1 MYWQILNG
9 DKKGVIMNDTELF
22 SIMVNNLKDLVDSDT
37 VIGKEITAPN
47 NSLIIPISKVS
58 VGIVSASG
66 ESEES
71 KLKKGLRQAGGGGAG
86 GSVTPLGFL
95 VLNESSTR
103 FINVD
108 KEESG
113 KWSNLIN
120 SAMDLFKT
128 EK

>member
-1 MYWQILNG
+1 
-9 DKKGVIMNDTELF
+9 MNDTELF

-95 VLNESSTR
+95 VLSESSTK

>member
-1 MYWQILNG
+1 
-9 DKKGVIMNDTELF
+9 MNDTELF

-37 VIGKEITAPN
+37 VIGKEILAPN
-47 NSLIIPISKVS
+47 NNLVIPISKVS

-66 ESEES
+66 EANEH
-71 KLKKGLRQAGGGGAG
+71 KLKKGLQQAGGGGAG

-95 VLNESSTR
+95 VLSENTTR

-108 KEESG
+108 KEENG

-120 SAMDLFKT
+120 SAMDLLKP